1 MMISL
6 PERAGGDTVRRVDA
20 SRLLTRHYSDF
31 PINLSRLG
39 ESDLRQRATAWSL
52 DRIVRALGR
61 IEASLVRMTGRPGL
75 VACLTRVRKR
85 RLEILLEDLE
95 LAFLDAA
102 QHAAWLETALMGEAG
117 HQELTGVLS
126 EDEWQVLG
134 SYRRERLAEGLF
146 TIQEGRRIL
155 AKSKGLLAHLDV
167 RLRDRDMRWGA

>member
-1 MMISL
+1 M
-6 PERAGGDTVRRVDA
+6 
-20 SRLLTRHYSDF
+20 TRHHPDF

-52 DRIVRALGR
+52 DRIVRALCR
-61 IEASLVRMTGRPGL
+61 VEASLARMAERPGL
-75 VACLTRVRKR
+75 VVCMTRARKR
-85 RLEILLEDLE
+85 RLAILLEDLE

-102 QHAAWLETALMGEAG
+102 KHAAWLETALMGEAG

-146 TIQEGRRIL
+146 TIQEGRRTL
-155 AKSKGLLAHLDV
+155 AKSKGLLAHLEA
-167 RLRDRDMRWGA
+167 RLRDRDFRWGA

>member
-1 MMISL
+1 
-6 PERAGGDTVRRVDA
+6 V
-20 SRLLTRHYSDF
+20 TRHHSDF

-61 IEASLVRMTGRPGL
+61 VQESLARIAERPGL
-75 VACLTRVRKR
+75 VACMTRVRKR
-85 RLEILLEDLE
+85 RLAILLEDLE

-155 AKSKGLLAHLDV
+155 AKSKSLLGHLDA
-167 RLRDRDMRWGA
+167 RLRDADLRRGA